1 MSSNRSITFERVKEI
16 ALQNVSRIRLHIEKV
31 LYGTVGNE
39 GVGMVGFLGS
49 IKAYLGD
56 GNIIRARSATKEFE
70 DKIVEFIRG
79 LDIRCI
85 GELLEVLPSRM
96 DERLPAWL
104 YKGAVPCLD
113 EDGWVLVPST

>member
-16 ALQNVSRIRLHIEKV
+16 ALQNVSRIRIHIEKV
-31 LYGTVGNE
+31 QYGTLSGGE
-39 GVGMVGFLGS
+39 VGMIGFLGS
-49 IKAYLGD
+49 IKAFLGD
-56 GNIIRARSATKEFE
+56 GNIIRARSATKKFE

-85 GELLEVLPSRM
+85 GELLEILPPGT
-96 DERLPAWL
+96 DQRLPAWL